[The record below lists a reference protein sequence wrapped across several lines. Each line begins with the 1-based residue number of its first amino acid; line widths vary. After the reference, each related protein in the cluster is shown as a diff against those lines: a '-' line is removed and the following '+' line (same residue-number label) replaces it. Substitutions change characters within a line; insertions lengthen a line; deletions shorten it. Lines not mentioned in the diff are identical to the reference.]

1 MFKVRKALPKINPK
15 LLTSTRILSQRS
27 AVPAVASRATAT
39 QKRKLSYA
47 DKERLLRVGKR
58 ARRGPL
64 DSYQDETEFGKGSAL
79 LELSEAA
86 KRSGEYNV
94 WEEEEEEELPEGAAK
109 RKPKVASVRAL
120 PGTRLIWVQAPKH
133 VDPRDAIALAAISDP
148 HQGTSYNPAVDAH
161 TALLDAARIAE
172 EQRLADTQRFAGIK
186 EKFASASAPPHAP
199 DVPPGMVV
207 AAGDGADEEDDEEP
221 EGWAGVRAPRAVPK
235 PKTKQQRAR
244 KLKLLEEVML
254 FVLTTLLS
262 LLTTASETRSGAED
276 RE

>member
-1 MFKVRKALPKINPK
+1 MSGVRTSPPHRLGIPILPIHTVRKALPKINPK

-109 RKPKVASVRAL
+109 RKPKVTSV
-120 PGTRLIWVQAPKH
+120 
-133 VDPRDAIALAAISDP
+133 
-148 HQGTSYNPAVDAH
+148 
-161 TALLDAARIAE
+161 
-172 EQRLADTQRFAGIK
+172 
-186 EKFASASAPPHAP
+186 
-199 DVPPGMVV
+199 
-207 AAGDGADEEDDEEP
+207 
-221 EGWAGVRAPRAVPK
+221 
-235 PKTKQQRAR
+235 
-244 KLKLLEEVML
+244 
-254 FVLTTLLS
+254 
-262 LLTTASETRSGAED
+262 
-276 RE
+276 